1 MKRLNEVIQTI
12 NQIAEGIKPLSI
24 AVAGIA
30 LVVIGLLWMFAK
42 DPQKK
47 EMYTGWFVN
56 VAIGFAIVWL
66 GASIVTWLGTKT
78 VGFSG

>member
-1 MKRLNEVIQTI
+1 MNEVMQTI
-12 NQIAEGIKPLSI
+12 NQIADGVKPLSI
-24 AVAGIA
+24 AVAGLA
-30 LVVIGLLWMFAK
+30 LIVIGLLWMFAK

-66 GASIVTWLGTKT
+66 GASIVAWLGTKV